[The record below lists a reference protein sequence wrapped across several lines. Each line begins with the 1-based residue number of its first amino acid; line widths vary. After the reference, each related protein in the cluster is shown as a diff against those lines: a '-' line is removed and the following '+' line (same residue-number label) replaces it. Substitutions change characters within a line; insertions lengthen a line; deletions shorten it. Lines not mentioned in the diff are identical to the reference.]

1 MAYRG
6 SALFTTNRK
15 GEGCIFGL
23 KQRPKC
29 AAAKMKRFLAITM
42 YLAMLLA
49 LATCASAS
57 QEGKLVIWADGTR
70 APVLEE
76 LGKEFTAKYKVP
88 VEVQELGFGDIRD
101 QLGVAGPA
109 GKGPDIIVGAH
120 DWLGELVTNGLIEPI
135 DLQAKQKD
143 FIKVSIDA
151 FTWGNTLYGV
161 PYAVEAV
168 GLFYHKKLVP
178 TPPKTWDDLV
188 AICKRLTDKDRKQYG
203 FLLPIPDPYHTF
215 PIMSAAGG
223 YVFGDN
229 KDGTLNPLDVG
240 LNNAGAVRGLSLLDK
255 LVEDGLMPGSMDYN
269 TMMGLFKDGKAG
281 MMITGPWALGDLRDA
296 KVPYGF
302 ATIPKIDGKDP
313 RPFVGVQGFMI
324 SSFSKNKML
333 SKAFLNE
340 YVATTDTMLALFN
353 KDPRPPAYGPAAKAV
368 SSDPD
373 VAATGASA
381 AAGVPMPAIPE
392 MSAVWTAWSDAID
405 LTLTQKLD
413 PKTALDDA
421 TAQIIATIKASKK

>member
-1 MAYRG
+1 
-6 SALFTTNRK
+6 
-15 GEGCIFGL
+15 
-23 KQRPKC
+23 
-29 AAAKMKRFLAITM
+29 MKRFLAITM

-178 TPPKTWDDLV
+178 TPPKTWDDLE
-188 AICKRLTDKDRKQYG
+188 AIFKRLHDKDRKQDG
-203 FLLPIPDPYHTF
+203 VLLPIPGPDHTI
-215 PIMSAAGG
+215 PVMSAGRG
-223 YVFGDN
+223 EG
-229 KDGTLNPLDVG
+229 
-240 LNNAGAVRGLSLLDK
+240 VRGNK
-255 LVEDGLMPGSMDYN
+255 R
-269 TMMGLFKDGKAG
+269 
-281 MMITGPWALGDLRDA
+281 GD
-296 KVPYGF
+296 P
-302 ATIPKIDGKDP
+302 
-313 RPFVGVQGFMI
+313 Q
-324 SSFSKNKML
+324 
-333 SKAFLNE
+333 
-340 YVATTDTMLALFN
+340 
-353 KDPRPPAYGPAAKAV
+353 PPAVGGTNK
-368 SSDPD
+368 
-373 VAATGASA
+373 
-381 AAGVPMPAIPE
+381 
-392 MSAVWTAWSDAID
+392 
-405 LTLTQKLD
+405 
-413 PKTALDDA
+413 
-421 TAQIIATIKASKK
+421 